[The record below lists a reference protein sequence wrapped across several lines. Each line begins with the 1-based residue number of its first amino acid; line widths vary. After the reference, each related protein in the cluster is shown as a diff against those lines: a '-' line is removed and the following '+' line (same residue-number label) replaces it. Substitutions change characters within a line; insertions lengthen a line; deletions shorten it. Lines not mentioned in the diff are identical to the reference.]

1 MVTSRLQQLLVQPRL
16 RQQAWV
22 LAWLLSWLMYCLEQ
36 VSLSVPRPRVW
47 LRQRQPLRHQELSQ
61 CDRHPRLLLVS
72 LPLLFAQALPVA
84 TSDPVAAA
92 AGGHHDA
99 RAAANAL
106 EAAVGACDDRGDAS
120 DDVEVGAPGAEG
132 SPICDVVVVHAAVV
146 RAEVVHAAV
155 VHAEDGDDVQEEACS
170 TYTGIAHLS
179 PVITT

>member
-1 MVTSRLQQLLVQPRL
+1 M
-16 RQQAWV
+16 
-22 LAWLLSWLMYCLEQ
+22 
-36 VSLSVPRPRVW
+36 
-47 LRQRQPLRHQELSQ
+47 
-61 CDRHPRLLLVS
+61 
-72 LPLLFAQALPVA
+72 A
-84 TSDPVAAA
+84 TSDPVVAAA
-92 AGGHHDA
+92 DDHHDA

-106 EAAVGACDDRGDAS
+106 AVVEVGDDRGDAS